1 LLEPPPYSDG
11 APPAYKPIT
20 RSVQIKKGK
29 TMGLEEV
36 FARQQS

>member
-1 LLEPPPYSDG
+1 MVPHQ
-11 APPAYKPIT
+11 PAS
-20 RSVQIKKGK
+20 RSRASVQIEKGK